1 MPRLKRIMISVPS
14 SLLQEVDGI
23 VAVENGNRSEVIREA
38 VRFYVEERKKRELR
52 EAMRR
57 GYIEMGD
64 INLSLAEI
72 GMGFDQRV
80 DGGRVE

>member
-1 MPRLKRIMISVPS
+1 VPRLKRIMISVPS